1 MWWPR
6 CGLGQS
12 SKSYPITLKLHAQE
26 YVLSI
31 LIPMKHIDD
40 LYPLKLYDILLLK
53 RDAML
58 LCYILITLLSY
69 ISALPCSTLD
79 FDSLP

>member
-1 MWWPR
+1 MWWLR

-12 SKSYPITLKLHAQE
+12 SKSYPITLKLHEQE

-58 LCYILITLLSY
+58 LCYILITLLSLY
-69 ISALPCSTLD
+69 QCITL
-79 FDSLP
+79 FNLRF

>member
-1 MWWPR
+1 MR
-6 CGLGQS
+6 SRTVIKILS
-12 SKSYPITLKLHAQE
+12 ITSKLHAQE

-58 LCYILITLLSY
+58 LCYILITLLSLNQC
-69 ISALPCSTLD
+69 ITL
-79 FDSLP
+79 FNLRF